1 MIIHKNCYGTI
12 LLVMGICL
20 PIVFLILW
28 LIPWTFVSYPLAT
41 IPVFFI
47 GFVLFFFRVPS
58 RQRVG
63 DDNVV
68 TSVADGQVVV
78 IDKAFEPEFLKKE
91 CLQVSV
97 YMDFFNVHV
106 NFWPA
111 DGEVTYFKYHP
122 GKYLLA
128 YLPKASELNEH
139 ASTSM
144 TTPYGDIF
152 FKQIAGTF
160 ARRIVSYAKPGLRT
174 VKAEQCGI
182 IKFGSRVDMFL
193 PLDAEIKVKVG
204 DYVKACDSII
214 AELKK

>member
-28 LIPWTFVSYPLAT
+28 LIPWTFVSYPLAA